1 MTLTPPA
8 RYLFLQG
15 PASPFFSRLGAT
27 LQARGHLVFRIN
39 FNGGDRVLWHGR
51 NATDYQGDEA
61 AWPAFLR
68 DYAGRNAITD
78 IVLLNDCRP
87 LHRLAIAVARA
98 LGIATH
104 IFESG
109 YIRPN
114 WLTLEKQGVNGFST
128 LPRNMEDV
136 LRIAERLPP
145 PRDAVEVKETLSG
158 RALNDVIYSSA
169 TFLLSWRYPRYRR
182 DWPYGQ
188 AAEYAFGGLRL
199 VRGILRGFQRQ
210 RQVDRIASGAT
221 PFYLLPLQIEA
232 DSQIRFHSPYASQA
246 EVIRLVMQSFSQFAP
261 AGTQLVITEHPLETC
276 PTNWQRIVAE
286 QAALCGITQRVVF
299 LAGGTDSELVESCRG
314 MLVINSSTGQ
324 DALVFRKPLIALA
337 PAVYNLPG
345 LTFQG
350 KLDEYWVEAVPAD
363 PELVAAFRRVLIA
376 ETQINGGFFSER
388 GIALAIEN
396 SLPVLERKA
405 KISPDGYASTQ
416 PLQAF

>member
-1 MTLTPPA
+1 LTSPA

-15 PASPFFSRLGAT
+15 PASLFFSRLGAA

-39 FNGGDRVLWHGR
+39 FNGGDRAFWRGR

-68 DYAGRNAITD
+68 GYASRHAITD
-78 IVLLNDCRP
+78 IILLNDCRP
-87 LHRLAIAVARA
+87 LHRLGIAVARE

-104 IFESG
+104 VFESG

-128 LPRNMEDV
+128 LPRCMEDI

-145 PRDAVEVKETLSG
+145 PRDAVEVRETLSG
-158 RALNDVIYSSA
+158 RAVNDVIYSSA
-169 TFLLSWRYPRYRR
+169 TFLMSWRYPRYRR

-188 AAEYAFGGLRL
+188 ATEYVFGGLRL
-199 VRGILRGFQRQ
+199 LRGILRGNWRQ
-210 RQVDRIASGAT
+210 RQVDRIARGAT

-246 EVIRLVMQSFSQFAP
+246 EVIRLVMQSFSHFAP

-276 PTNWQRIVAE
+276 PTNWRRIVAE
-286 QAALCGITQRVVF
+286 QAALSGITERVVF
-299 LAGGTDSELVESCRG
+299 LAGGTDFELVESCRG

-324 DALVFRKPLIALA
+324 DALAFGKPLIALA
-337 PAVYNLPG
+337 PALYNLPG

-350 KLDEYWVEAVPAD
+350 NIDEYWVQAVPAD
-363 PELVAAFRRVLIA
+363 PKLVAVFRRVLIA
-376 ETQINGGFFSER
+376 ETQINGGFFSDK

-396 SLPVLERKA
+396 TVPALERNA
-405 KISPDGYASTQ
+405 ETSSDGRASQ